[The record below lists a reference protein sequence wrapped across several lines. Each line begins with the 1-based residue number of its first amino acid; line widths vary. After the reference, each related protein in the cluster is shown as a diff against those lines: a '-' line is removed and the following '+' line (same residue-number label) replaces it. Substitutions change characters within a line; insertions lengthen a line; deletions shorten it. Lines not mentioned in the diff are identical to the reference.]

1 MKNLYLYLVIIS
13 AFVLSSCHTNRGK
26 DVLPLELIQAEN
38 IMYENPDSALQIL
51 QTMSIPTEKGAHA
64 TWALL
69 LTQAKYKCFVEQ
81 SDSLVNIAHDYFMKG
96 NNAQRK
102 ALALYLKG
110 ALFYEMNKLDKALS
124 YYLKAEKICVLSD
137 DNRLAYLISSHISRM
152 YAERGLYDYSFIHAE
167 KSKEYAIL
175 AKDSLY
181 LMDSYMALAR
191 TQTVQKRYQTAIDY
205 YDKAIDIGI
214 KCKNKK
220 KVTSALL
227 EKIEVLIKTDQYTE
241 ALNTTQKLN
250 KSYINTSG
258 CFVLGHLHYK
268 LNKPDSAYFYLN
280 KAIESNNIYTQQS
293 AYQVL
298 FYLSKKNQDYK
309 KNSDYS
315 TILWKINDSVNKI
328 DRNKALIEMQ
338 EKYNQQKAINDKDK
352 AEKRTLFIFCFS
364 FCIIALIIVCYQWKV
379 IRQNKELETMRHEL
393 NDLNLQLND
402 NISKIVQNEE
412 RMKALSSQ
420 VKQNEET
427 AESQAEKE
435 IAIEKMQQQNKEL
448 ETKNEE
454 LLKKNEI
461 YEMPMR

>member
-1 MKNLYLYLVIIS
+1 MYNQVKSPNFAKENQDKIIMRNPILYLIIIG
-13 AFVLSSCHTNRGK
+13 VCILSSCNMQQRGSGA
-26 DVLPLELIQAEN
+26 LPKELVQAEN

-51 QTMSIPTEKGAHA
+51 QAMPIPSEKEEHA

-69 LTQAKYKCFVEQ
+69 LTQAKYKCFVDQ
-81 SDSLVNIAHDYFMKG
+81 SDSLVNIAHDYFMKK
-96 NNAQRK
+96 NNVKRK
-102 ALALYLKG
+102 ALTLYLKG

-214 KCKNKK
+214 KYRNKK

-227 EKIEVLIKTDQYTE
+227 EKIEVLIKIDQYTE

-258 CFVLGHLHYK
+258 YFVMGH
-268 LNKPDSAYFYLN
+268 
-280 KAIESNNIYTQQS
+280 
-293 AYQVL
+293 
-298 FYLSKKNQDYK
+298 
-309 KNSDYS
+309 
-315 TILWKINDSVNKI
+315 
-328 DRNKALIEMQ
+328 
-338 EKYNQQKAINDKDK
+338 
-352 AEKRTLFIFCFS
+352 
-364 FCIIALIIVCYQWKV
+364 
-379 IRQNKELETMRHEL
+379 
-393 NDLNLQLND
+393 
-402 NISKIVQNEE
+402 
-412 RMKALSSQ
+412 
-420 VKQNEET
+420 
-427 AESQAEKE
+427 
-435 IAIEKMQQQNKEL
+435 
-448 ETKNEE
+448 
-454 LLKKNEI
+454 
-461 YEMPMR
+461 